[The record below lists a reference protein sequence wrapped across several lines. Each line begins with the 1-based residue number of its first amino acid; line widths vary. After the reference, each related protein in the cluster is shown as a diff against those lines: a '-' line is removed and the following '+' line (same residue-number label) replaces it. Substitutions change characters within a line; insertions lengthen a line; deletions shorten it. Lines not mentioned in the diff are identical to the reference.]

1 MRKGGNMNA
10 LLRRMLI
17 SIPLLLLISC
27 AAIGIYSA
35 QDHFD
40 YGLSYFNRGEYGA
53 AIPYFEKATELDPN
67 FADAYLYLG
76 RSYLNLGQWS
86 KAVPPLRAA
95 LRLAPEK
102 MKHEITDL
110 LTDAVMGV
118 GLQKLETLDNKE
130 EPH

>member
-1 MRKGGNMNA
+1 
-10 LLRRMLI
+10 MLI
-17 SIPLLLLISC
+17 IISLLLLISC

-102 MKHEITDL
+102 MKHEITSL
-110 LTDAVMGV
+110 LMDAVMGG
-118 GLQKLETLDNKE
+118 GLQGLENLDNKE
-130 EPH
+130 KPR